1 MFAPGLLVD
10 DAIHAVMPPDPEM
23 IQVGDAIWQRPR
35 WRGAENAC
43 HLGVC
48 ADEAIG
54 SVPARG
60 GYTDRPAGFLPLT
73 RDLRQSVCCRR
84 LPRRSVG
91 PTVDAVALV
100 KAEVSRADVIT
111 MGIGPAGLTLVG
123 ELCPAG
129 MRL

>member
-1 MFAPGLLVD
+1 MWLTCTYAVRGGLRAAAVRY
-10 DAIHAVMPPDPEM
+10 ASVRPQFPVPRGTIH
-23 IQVGDAIWQRPR
+23 GR
-35 WRGAENAC
+35 RGR
-43 HLGVC
+43 
-48 ADEAIG
+48 
-54 SVPARG
+54 S

-100 KAEVSRADVIT
+100 KAEVSRADMIT
-111 MGIGPAGLTLVG
+111 MGIGPAGLMLVG

>member
-1 MFAPGLLVD
+1 MRLTCTYAVRGGLRAAAVRYASVRPQFPG
-10 DAIHAVMPPDPEM
+10 ARRA
-23 IQVGDAIWQRPR
+23 G
-35 WRGAENAC
+35 
-43 HLGVC
+43 
-48 ADEAIG
+48 G
-54 SVPARG
+54 S

-100 KAEVSRADVIT
+100 KGERGRADVIT
-111 MGIGPAGLTLVG
+111 MGIGPAGLMLVG

-129 MRL
+129 MPL

>member
-1 MFAPGLLVD
+1 MEGLDRVLRYASVRPLFPGARRTD
-10 DAIHAVMPPDPEM
+10 
-23 IQVGDAIWQRPR
+23 
-35 WRGAENAC
+35 GAA
-43 HLGVC
+43 
-48 ADEAIG
+48 G
-54 SVPARG
+54 S
-60 GYTDRPAGFLPLT
+60 GYTDRPTGFLPLT

-111 MGIGPAGLTLVG
+111 MGIGPAGLMLVG
-123 ELCPAG
+123 ELRPAG